1 MFASLILSL
10 FGICSSSVTIANGRP
25 ENELPP
31 DKAITGRVMSQC
43 EMAEWSLASFSEKVV
58 LAPGGCPMVPQRQIR
73 VGSVS
78 GVEVAVILISHE
90 GLGNW
95 FFSDLA
101 MLSRVV
107 Y

>member
-1 MFASLILSL
+1 
-10 FGICSSSVTIANGRP
+10 
-25 ENELPP
+25 
-31 DKAITGRVMSQC
+31 
-43 EMAEWSLASFSEKVV
+43 
-58 LAPGGCPMVPQRQIR
+58 MVPQRQIR

-95 FFSDLA
+95 ILSDLT